1 MKTQR
6 KMLSL
11 KKIQIAKVDSF
22 MIVGRGLETGEI
34 DCAADESRTPKGGRT
49 QSTSFDA
56 DCSTAAS

>member
-1 MKTQR
+1 
-6 KMLSL
+6 MLSL